1 MPCERYAP
9 LQNGQH
15 CHIIRGMRWP
25 GPGALKP
32 GDALVMQDL
41 LSTLDPSI
49 VIGLIVLVVVVL
61 VIVSLLARRRRGQPG
76 PPADAASALGGP
88 IDYTSLPIDD
98 EPSGWRERFARLSL
112 AGKILAVLVPI
123 LGVLGLLALILT
135 LLPSGEPA
143 AVLPTVVPI
152 SLAVT
157 DATII
162 RAEPLTVSVD
172 VAATGLDG
180 AEVTVELL
188 EDGQPFAWL
197 NPEQARGI
205 VRRDQAEIQAQ
216 RAASAPAPTEGRRY
230 SVIARGPDG
239 ASSAEAELL
248 IPAVNRIAE
257 TFYGR
262 TAAAAPTAIAT
273 VAPTAAPQATPEPA
287 ATAAPEPAATA
298 APELPTGP
306 LASVGNGGNVRRLPI
321 ITAENV
327 VGGVN
332 AGEQVQLI
340 ARTPNG
346 AWYRVRTVR
355 DELGWVSATLL
366 QVPAEAQVPVAAV
379 VTVFT
384 NGPLYERPDQA
395 STELDRV
402 NLDEVVELKQKSAD
416 GAWYEVT
423 NVRDISGWVLA
434 TLLGVP
440 DEVAQSVPVAP

>member
-1 MPCERYAP
+1 
-9 LQNGQH
+9 
-15 CHIIRGMRWP
+15 MRWP

-61 VIVSLLARRRRGQPG
+61 VIVSLLARRRRGQQG

-152 SLAVT
+152 TLAIT

-180 AEVTVELL
+180 TEVTVELL

-197 NPEQARGI
+197 NPEQARGV
-205 VRRDQAEIQAQ
+205 VRRDRAEIQAQ
-216 RAASAPAPTEGRRY
+216 RAASAPAPTEGKRY
-230 SVIARGPDG
+230 SVITRGPDG
-239 ASSAEAELL
+239 TSSAEAELL

-257 TFYGR
+257 TFYGKP
-262 TAAAAPTAIAT
+262 TAAAPTAIAT
-273 VAPTAAPQATPEPA
+273 VAPTAAPQATPAPA
-287 ATAAPEPAATA
+287 ATPEPAATA

-306 LASVGNGGNVRRLPI
+306 LADVGNGGNVRRLPI

-346 AWYRVRTVR
+346 AWYRVRSLR

-366 QVPAEAQVPVAAV
+366 QVPADAQVPVAAV
-379 VTVFT
+379 VTVFA
-384 NGPLYERPDQA
+384 NGPLYERPDEA

-423 NVRDISGWVLA
+423 NVRDISGWVPA